1 MRPHHRGQQLPRPAP
16 AVHPDHPEDLQEA
29 EEPHAGGDEHVVG
42 RPQPDHDQRR
52 PDHYYVCERGR
63 KNVIMESIN
72 LYKIKHTNC
81 FFIGKNMV
89 KIEGGGKEKL
99 VNRKLQGPV

>member
-1 MRPHHRGQQLPRPAP
+1 MKQNELTKTPKKKTFKKILKTNLAVRPHHRGQQLPRPAP

-52 PDHYYVCERGR
+52 PDHYYVCE
-63 KNVIMESIN
+63 
-72 LYKIKHTNC
+72 
-81 FFIGKNMV
+81 
-89 KIEGGGKEKL
+89 GGGKMSTYTIEIINAYL
-99 VNRKLQGPV
+99 